1 MLYPLKLKHGKRC
14 MKCRNTGYSGRTG
27 IYEILAYTR
36 RIKQLTTRKQ
46 TLVTYA
52 VLPVNTV

>member
-1 MLYPLKLKHGKRC
+1 

-46 TLVTYA
+46 TLVTCA